1 MNLTEIS
8 IKRPSLIIVLFSL
21 FTLLGISGYQNLSY
35 ELMPDFNQPV
45 VVINTLYP
53 GAEPN
58 EVETS
63 VSRKI
68 EDALSN
74 LEGVD
79 YLVTKSLPNASII
92 IANLKYG
99 TDLDKTMQDAQR
111 YIDNIRK
118 DLPPDIQNPVMSK
131 VSPNDLPI
139 MSVSATSNFKS
150 TEFYQKLKDDYL
162 PQIQQLKGVAEI
174 TVLGGEEREIQV
186 KVNKDKLK
194 LYKISLYQV
203 VEAINHSGID
213 LPSGKIQTAK
223 ESNSVRLVGKF
234 TNVNDISNV
243 QVAMPVPGSP
253 VYVKDVADVV
263 DGIKEVTS
271 VSRYNGQ
278 NGIGLLIKKQGD
290 ANAVDV
296 SKLIKEKFQTIEKSN
311 AEAAVKFVVTDD
323 STDNTIAAVNS
334 VVHDL
339 ILAVILVSIVML
351 LFLRSFRN
359 SLIVAVA
366 IPTSLIMAFGMMWL
380 LGYTLNLMTLLAMS
394 LVIGVLVDDA
404 TVVLENIQRHLDMGK
419 EKRKAAMDGR
429 MEIGYSAVSITLVD
443 VVVFLPILF
452 LQVFVADML
461 KQFSVVI
468 ITTVLTSLLVGFTL
482 TPWLASR
489 IGKKEDLKPSN
500 FFNKFLLWFEH
511 QLDTFIKWYGKKL
524 EWVLGHKLVFT
535 AFLLVLFAGTAL
547 MMKQGIIGKELIA
560 TGDQGKFQLALEFDK
575 GTTIEQNNLV
585 SEKIENY
592 ILQQPEVASL
602 FSNVGGPSTGMG
614 SLGVGMANKTEFT
627 VQLKM
632 KNEELKDKSEK
643 LKANSGKINDE
654 NAVMTESTET
664 FMRRLKDSLQKDYSG
679 INFSMM
685 ALGLIPRTAPIE
697 ITLSG
702 NSLNQVLATGQQMKQ
717 AIEKIP
723 GADNV
728 RLSVEAGSPE
738 LKVVPDKDRMQRLGL
753 STSYVGMSLRTAF
766 TGNDDAT
773 MTDAG
778 TEYPVRIWLD
788 KFNRQNY
795 DDVKQLYVVN
805 PMGAPVEVSQ
815 FATIEKDNSPSLL
828 ERKDRQPAVTLT
840 ADALGRPSGTVA
852 DDVVSYV
859 KENPLPAG
867 IQMAWGSD
875 IKRQN
880 DSFGALGSVLLIS
893 FILIYL
899 IMVALYDSYIYP
911 FVALFG
917 IPVAAIGAFLAL
929 NLSLSHI
936 SLFALL
942 GMIMLMG
949 LVTKNA
955 ILIVDFTNQLKAEG
969 KPFREA
975 IIHASMGRMR
985 PIMMTTLSMAIG
997 MLPIALATGTSAEWK
1012 NALAWVII
1020 GGLLSS
1026 LALTIFLVP
1035 MVYYVVDAIKLKIK
1049 SEKIKVKKRSAPKV
1063 RE

>member
-1 MNLTEIS
+1 MNITEIS
-8 IKRPSLIIVLFSL
+8 IKRPSLIIVLFSV
-21 FTLLGISGYQNLSY
+21 FALLGIIGFKNLSY

-45 VVINTLYP
+45 VVIKTVYP

-79 YLVTKSLPNASII
+79 YLVTKSLPNASVI

-118 DLPPDIQNPVMSK
+118 DLPKDILSPEMSK

-139 MSVSATSNFKS
+139 MSVSATSNLKP
-150 TEFYQKLKDDYL
+150 TEFYQKMKDDFL
-162 PQIQQLKGVAEI
+162 PQIQQIKGVAEI
-174 TVLGGEEREIQV
+174 TILGGEEREIQV
-186 KVNKDKLK
+186 KVDKEKLK

-203 VEAINHSGID
+203 VEAINRSGID
-213 LPSGKIQTAK
+213 LPAGKIQTETENNA
-223 ESNSVRLVGKF
+223 VRLVGKY
-234 TNVNDISNV
+234 NDIADIQNV
-243 QVAMPVPGSP
+243 QIAMPFPGSP
-253 VYVKDVADVV
+253 VYVKDIAEVT
-263 DGIKEVTS
+263 DGIKEITS
-271 VSRYNGQ
+271 YSRFNGKT
-278 NGIGLLIKKQGD
+278 GIGLMVKKQGD

-296 SKLIKEKFQTIEKSN
+296 SKLIKEKFQSIEEHN
-311 AEAAVKFVVTDD
+311 ANSDVKFVVTDD

-334 VVHDL
+334 VVVDL
-339 ILAVILVSIVML
+339 IMAVILVSLVML
-351 LFLRSFRN
+351 LFLRSYRN
-359 SLIVAVA
+359 ALIVAVA
-366 IPTSLIMAFGMMWL
+366 IPTSLITAFGTMWL

-419 EKRKAAMDGR
+419 EKRKASLEGR
-429 MEIGYSAVSITLVD
+429 MEIGFSAVSITLVD
-443 VVVFLPILF
+443 VVVFVPILF

-468 ITTVLTSLLVGFTL
+468 IVTVLTSLLVGFTL

-489 IGKKEDLKPSN
+489 IGEKDNLKPSN
-500 FFNKFLLWFEH
+500 FFNRFLLWFEK
-511 QLDTFIKWYGKKL
+511 QLDRFINWYSGTLK
-524 EWVLGHKLVFT
+524 WVLNHKLIFT
-535 AFLLVLFAGTAL
+535 GFVLLLFVGTAV

-560 TGDQGKFQLALEFDK
+560 TGDQGKFRLALEFDK
-575 GTTIEQNNLV
+575 NVSIEQNNKV
-585 SEKIENY
+585 SEKIETY
-592 ILQQPEVASL
+592 ILKQPEVESV
-602 FSNVGGPSTGMG
+602 FSNVGGPSTGIG
-614 SLGVGMANKTEFT
+614 SLGVGSANKTEFT
-627 VQLKM
+627 VQLKS
-632 KNEELKDKSEK
+632 KKETNNL
-643 LKANSGKINDE
+643 
-654 NAVMTESTET
+654 STEI
-664 FMRRLKDSLQKDYSG
+664 FMRKLRDDLQNDFSGVNYS
-679 INFSMM
+679 IM

-702 NSLNQVLATGQQMKQ
+702 SDLGQVMQVGNDLKTI
-717 AIEKIP
+717 IEKIP

-728 RLSVEAGSPE
+728 RLSVETGSPE
-738 LKVVPDKDRMQRLGL
+738 LKVIPDKDKMQRLGL
-753 STSYVGMSLRTAF
+753 NTAYVGVNLRTAF

-773 MTDAG
+773 LTEDG

-788 KFNRQNY
+788 KFSRQNE
-795 DDVKQLYVVN
+795 DDIKLLNIIN
-805 PMGAPVEVSQ
+805 PMGVPIEVSQ
-815 FATIEKDNSPSLL
+815 IASIEKDNSPSLL

-840 ADALGRPSGTVA
+840 ADALGRPSGTLA
-852 DDVVSYV
+852 DDVVAYIN
-859 KENPLPAG
+859 KNPLPDG
-867 IQMAWGSD
+867 IQMTWGSD

-893 FILIYL
+893 FVLIYL

-911 FVALFG
+911 FVALFA

-929 NLSLSHI
+929 NLSLSNL

-942 GMIMLMG
+942 GLIMLMG
-949 LVTKNA
+949 LVTKNS
-955 ILIVDFTNQLKAEG
+955 ILIVDFTNQMKAEG
-969 KPFREA
+969 KHYKEA
-975 IIHASMGRMR
+975 IVLASKGRMR
-985 PIMMTTLSMAIG
+985 PILMTTLSMAIG

-1012 NALAWVII
+1012 NGLAWVII

-1026 LALTIFLVP
+1026 LALTVYLVP
-1035 MVYYVVDAIKLKIK
+1035 MVYDVVDSVKGKLK
-1049 SEKIKVKKRSAPKV
+1049 VKN
-1063 RE
+1063 